1 MLFVNRIARLRD
13 SLWIEWRIALRFLA
27 DNPLQTLLISVAISV
42 GAAVIVFITA
52 LMMGLQSN
60 IIEKTLGT
68 QAHIRIEATS
78 QQNNFS
84 ATPAGKYVWVLE
96 SPRAQRLQTINNWQA
111 VLNTLDKSEVL
122 NTVSP
127 LISGPA
133 FAQKG
138 NARASVA
145 IMGIN
150 PERYSGIIKLKDYL
164 LEGHFRVGANN
175 VLMGSQLAKDL
186 GIRSGDKLRLDA
198 GDNRQAV
205 MNVAGI
211 FELGVRELDSR
222 YVYTGLKQAQS
233 LLNLPGGIT
242 MLELKIS
249 DVFTAEYWARR
260 TQKLTGLHVQSWMES
275 NGQLLNALNSQ
286 SMTTQMIRVF
296 VAISV
301 IFGIA
306 SVLAVSVVQRT
317 REIGILRAMGSS
329 QQQILRIFL
338 LQGGLLG
345 FAGSLLGV
353 LVGYSLVQFFNSF
366 GERLF
371 LIRLEPAT
379 LLSAILIATTAG
391 VIAAMVPARRA
402 AKYDPAVAIRYV

>member
-1 MLFVNRIARLRD
+1 MSFVNRISSLRD

-52 LMMGLQSN
+52 LIMGLQSN

-68 QAHIRIEATS
+68 QAHIRIEAT
-78 QQNNFS
+78 QQHNNLS
-84 ATPAGKYVWVLE
+84 VIPEGKYIWVLE
-96 SPRAQRLQTINNWQA
+96 SPRAQRLQTINNWQE
-111 VLNTLDKSEVL
+111 VRDTLDQYAVF

-138 NARASVA
+138 TARSSVA
-145 IMGIN
+145 LMGID
-150 PERYSGIIKLKDYL
+150 PERYTGIIKLKDYL
-164 LEGHFRVGANN
+164 IEGDFSVAASD
-175 VLMGSQLAKDL
+175 VLIGSQLADDL
-186 GIRSGDKLRLDA
+186 GLRTGDKLRLDT
-198 GDNRQAV
+198 GDNRQSV
-205 MNVAGI
+205 MEVAGV

-222 YVYTGLKQAQS
+222 YVYTSLKQAQT

-242 MLELKIS
+242 ILELKTS
-249 DVFTAEYWARR
+249 DVFSAEYWAQR
-260 TQKLTGLHVQSWMES
+260 TKRLTGLNVQSWMES
-275 NGQLLNALNSQ
+275 NAQLLNALKSQ

-296 VAISV
+296 VALSV

-306 SVLAVSVVQRT
+306 SVLAVSVAQRT

-329 QQQILRIFL
+329 QKQILRIFL
-338 LQGGLLG
+338 WQGGVLG
-345 FAGSLLGV
+345 LAGSLLGV
-353 LVGYSLVQFFNSF
+353 LVGYTLVQVFNSLDD
-366 GERLF
+366 RLF
-371 LIRLEPAT
+371 VIRLEPSMS
-379 LLSAILIATTAG
+379 LSAIFIATAAG